1 MVNIF
6 SVERSSQESHDFS
19 RERFKELPFELVYT
33 PRILDLNDFSEM
45 RDTKD
50 SPILA
55 TAIMEGI
62 DVFITG
68 DKDFLVLDIKMPEI
82 VTMAEFLRQY

>member
-1 MVNIF
+1 M
-6 SVERSSQESHDFS
+6 
-19 RERFKELPFELVYT
+19 
-33 PRILDLNDFSEM
+33 LDLNDFPEM

-62 DVFITG
+62 DVFVTG
-68 DKDFLVLDIKMPEI
+68 DKDFLVLDVAIPEI
-82 VTMAEFLRQY
+82 VTMAEFLERY